1 MCCNPLFPLLG
12 NPCRALQDFESMQ
25 KLKKDKVETNGEIEK
40 NGETNVLEGEDKDYK
55 PHGLAQR
62 EAQGQYSRRSK
73 RIMKEVSV
81 CHTSIL
87 TDQYKSNQYKS
98 VKSHHEGCR

>member
-1 MCCNPLFPLLG
+1 
-12 NPCRALQDFESMQ
+12 MQ
-25 KLKKDKVETNGEIEK
+25 KLKKEKVETNGEIEK
-40 NGETNVLEGEDKDYK
+40 NGEENVGGEDKDYK

-81 CHTSIL
+81 FHYS
-87 TDQYKSNQYKS
+87 
-98 VKSHHEGCR
+98 